1 MSQACDVD
9 RLVKPL
15 DSVITIG
22 AAESVQAA
30 IARMCQH
37 GIGCLV
43 VLDGEGAVAG
53 ILTERDILTRAAAL
67 SADFSSTPVAE
78 IATPKVICCEP
89 ETLASKAHSLM
100 VEHGV
105 RHLPIVEDGRLVGMT
120 SSRDV
125 MAYELRVLASR
136 NAVVEQ
142 IAALIKCLKTLD
154 LNEVCDVLTHEVPK
168 FYGARRAVLRLP
180 PSAGPIAGHCL
191 VRREDCPCPEEGFP
205 DQAAADPDGDRGPL
219 PGPDVPPICKG
230 LGAHPPRLV
239 IPLSVATAGA
249 AARGSGGGDGS
260 CLCMCGLR
268 PSRLQIE
275 EVFTHATN
283 LLRDL
288 FSTSLTNAVLYQRA
302 RIDPLTHTAT
312 RRVLEERLQ
321 SEYDRAVRYGSTFSI
336 ALFDVDD
343 LKAVNDRSGH
353 PAGDR
358 VLAGV
363 GQILRRSA
371 RLTDLV
377 ARYGGDEFVLLLPH
391 TGAPDTANTVERIRE
406 RVAELQ
412 PAPGVTATVSCGATA
427 WLGTHEDTPERMLQR
442 ADAALYQAKRAGRN
456 TCVVSQTGDPAAPGR
471 AAGPARRR
479 RRRGPKGPTK

>member
-1 MSQACDVD
+1 MSQACEVD

-30 IARMCQH
+30 ITRMCQH

-43 VLDGEGAVAG
+43 VLDGEGAIAG

-67 SADFSSTPVAE
+67 SADPSSTPVAE
-78 IATPKVICCEP
+78 IATSKVVCCEP
-89 ETLASKAHSLM
+89 EALATKAHSLM

-105 RHLPIVEDGRLVGMT
+105 RHLPIVEEGRLVGMT

-125 MAYELRVLASR
+125 MAFELRVLASR

-154 LNEVCDVLTHEVPK
+154 LTEVCDVLTREVPK

-191 VRREDCPCPEEGFP
+191 VRREDCPCPEEALP
-205 DQAAADPDGDRGPL
+205 EHVAADPDGDRGPR
-219 PGPDVPPICKG
+219 PEPDVPPICKG

-239 IPLSVATAGA
+239 IPLSVGGTGA
-249 AARGSGGGDGS
+249 AAHGSGGGNGA
-260 CLCMCGLR
+260 CLCMCGLK
-268 PSRLQIE
+268 PSCLQIE
-275 EVFTHATN
+275 EVFAHTTN

-288 FSTSLTNAVLYQRA
+288 FSASLTNAVLYQRA
-302 RIDPLTHTAT
+302 LIDPLTHTAT

-321 SEYDRAVRYGSTFSI
+321 SEYHRAVRYGSTFSI
-336 ALFDVDD
+336 ALFDLDD
-343 LKAVNDRSGH
+343 LKAVNDRLGH

-358 VLAGV
+358 VLEGV

-391 TGAPDTANTVERIRE
+391 TGVQDVANTVERIRKC
-406 RVAELQ
+406 VAELQ
-412 PAPGVTATVSCGATA
+412 PADGAAVTISCGATA
-427 WLGTHEDTPERMLQR
+427 WLGTQEDTPDRMLQR

-456 TCVVSQTGDPAAPGR
+456 TSVINQAGDPAAPGR
-471 AAGPARRR
+471 AAGPARRQR
-479 RRRGPKGPTK
+479 QRGPKAPTK